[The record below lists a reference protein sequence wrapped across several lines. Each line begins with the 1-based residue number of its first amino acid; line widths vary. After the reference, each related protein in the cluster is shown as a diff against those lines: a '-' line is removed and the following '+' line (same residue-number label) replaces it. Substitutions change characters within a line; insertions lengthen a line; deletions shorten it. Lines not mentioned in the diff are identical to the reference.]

1 MNRPVHIKE
10 VIAEIFYL
18 PLIIMLGIVMLTED
32 FRRMKNEDVN
42 E

>member
-18 PLIIMLGIVMLTED
+18 PLIIILGIVMLTEG
-32 FRRMKNEDVN
+32 FGHMKNEGVN